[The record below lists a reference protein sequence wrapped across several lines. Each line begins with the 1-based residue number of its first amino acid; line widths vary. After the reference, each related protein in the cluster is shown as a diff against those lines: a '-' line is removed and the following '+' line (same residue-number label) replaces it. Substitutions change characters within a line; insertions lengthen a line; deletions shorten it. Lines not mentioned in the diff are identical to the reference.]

1 MPYADPEKQRKAVLK
16 AVKKHRIKKRINR
29 AWKSFPNQ
37 YITPLAIWMKWAN
50 KDQEVD
56 LRLVKIGE
64 QYEFPLP
71 VLSLES
77 MVNTLHKYDFP
88 EKVQVLGK
96 KFVLKC
102 VEVEEEKQEKS

>member
-1 MPYADPEKQRKAVLK
+1 MPYVDREKQRKSVLK
-16 AVKKHRIKKRINR
+16 AVKKHRIKKKINK

-37 YITPLAIWMKWAN
+37 YITPLAIWMKWAT

-64 QYEFPLP
+64 NYEFPLP

-77 MVNTLHKYDFP
+77 MIRTLEVHDFP
-88 EKVQVLGK
+88 EKVQVFGK

-102 VEVEEEKQEKS
+102 VEVEEEERGKT